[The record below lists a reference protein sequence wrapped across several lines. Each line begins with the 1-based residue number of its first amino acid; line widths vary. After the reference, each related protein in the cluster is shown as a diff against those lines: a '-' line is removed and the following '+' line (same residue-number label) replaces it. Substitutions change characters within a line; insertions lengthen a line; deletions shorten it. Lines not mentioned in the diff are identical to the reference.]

1 MIFITL
7 GNQNFQFNRLLN
19 LVEKA
24 IEEGVILDE
33 VVAQT
38 GYTSYQTKLFKT
50 INFLEKKDFNHHI
63 ENSKYVISHAGTGSI
78 INCLKRDKKVIVAAR
93 LSKYDEH
100 IDDHQVEILNAFAEK
115 NYIIGLDHELK
126 NFRSTIKEL
135 HKIKTKSFLSNN
147 NIFNNKLNKII
158 DSL

>member
-24 IEEGVILDE
+24 IEDGVIIDD
-33 VVAQT
+33 VVVQT
-38 GYTSYQTKLFKT
+38 GYTSYESKSFKT
-50 INFLEKKDFNHHI
+50 VNFLEKKDFDCYI
-63 ENSKYVISHAGTGSI
+63 ENSEYVISHAGTGSI
-78 INCLKRDKKVIVAAR
+78 INCLKKNKKIVVAAR

-115 NYIIGLDHELK
+115 NYIIGLDYELE
-126 NFRSTIKEL
+126 NFRATIKEL
-135 HKIKTKSFLSNN
+135 HKTKTKKFLSNN
-147 NIFNNKLNKII
+147 NIFNKKLNEII